1 MSRRGGAANQQYT
14 AGEECDTTRFMT
26 YTQQSLDQRD
36 GGHANGNYTSSTYPS
51 PMVNM
56 GINGQVPT
64 NYVRNL
70 ESELA
75 DLRKTVRNLEDRV
88 DNESEFKSKRS
99 VYMREWRYMGLVL
112 DRFFFVLYVLL
123 LVASMAALFPR
134 HPLT

>member
-1 MSRRGGAANQQYT
+1 MSRRGGSASQRYT

-26 YTQQSLDQRD
+26 YTRQSLDQRD
-36 GGHANGNYTSSTYPS
+36 GGHANGNYTSSTCPS
-51 PMVNM
+51 PLVNM
-56 GINGQVPT
+56 GINGQVPN

-99 VYMREWRYMGLVL
+99 VYMHEWRYIGLIL